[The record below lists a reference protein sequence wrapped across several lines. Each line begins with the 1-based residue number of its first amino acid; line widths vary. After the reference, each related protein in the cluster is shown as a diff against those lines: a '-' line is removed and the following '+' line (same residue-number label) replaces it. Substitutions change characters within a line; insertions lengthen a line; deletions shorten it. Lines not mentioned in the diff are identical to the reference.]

1 MKIRAEKRKG
11 ECTQIND
18 VETKKVFEHDETK
31 NAAAKLVPQ
40 VSLLQVGSGMTRERE
55 TEEKTID

>member
-18 VETKKVFEHDETK
+18 VETNVFVHDEK
-31 NAAAKLVPQ
+31 VSQVPLY
-40 VSLLQVGSGMTRERE
+40 LLQSGVKNEERE
-55 TEEKTID
+55 TKEKTID

>member
-31 NAAAKLVPQ
+31 NARRK
-40 VSLLQVGSGMTRERE
+40 VSSASFTFFKWGQE
-55 TEEKTID
+55 

>member
-18 VETKKVFEHDETK
+18 VETNVFVHDETK
-31 NAAAKLVPQ
+31 KPKLVK
-40 VSLLQVGSGMTRERE
+40 SRFSKVGSRMKRRE
-55 TEEKTID
+55 TKEKTID